1 MPHEIVNPDGL
12 HDPLDHAYSHVV
24 TTSGDLVF
32 ISGQYASGP
41 DGQVTS
47 DDFAEQVRQALANL
61 RTALRAVGLDYAH
74 VVRLGSFIVDHD
86 AEKLDIWLRSVAE
99 IWGRKPP
106 AQSLVGVAAL
116 ALPEMRFEV
125 EAVAARP

>member
-1 MPHEIVNPDGL
+1 MPHEIINPDDL
-12 HDPLDHAYSHVV
+12 HDPVDFGYSHVAA
-24 TTSGDLVF
+24 TSGDLVF
-32 ISGQYASGP
+32 VAGQYGSGP

-47 DDFAEQVRQALANL
+47 DDFAEQVRQSLANL

-74 VVRLGSFIVDHD
+74 VVRLGTYIVDHD
-86 AEKLDIWLRSVAE
+86 ADKLAVWAGAVAE

-106 AQSLVGVAAL
+106 AQTLIGVATL
-116 ALPEMRFEV
+116 ALPDMKFEV